1 MTTLPLWTWVAGVVL
16 LGLIIAYGIVRTGRR
31 SRQEKTTTNAA
42 TKDLYK
48 QEDRSN

>member
-16 LGLIIAYGIVRTGRR
+16 LGLIIAYGIMKTGQR
-31 SRQEKTTTNAA
+31 SRQEKTKTNAA

>member
-16 LGLIIAYGIVRTGRR
+16 LGLIIAYGIVKTGKR
-31 SRQEKTTTNAA
+31 SRQEKVATNAA

-48 QEDRSN
+48 QEDRFN